1 MKSSKLQ
8 RSLALSLPLVAA
20 NSMATELAVKV
31 QLPKLDT
38 AEYHKP
44 YVAFWIE
51 KGDHS
56 FSNNLGVWYN
66 PPKGDKWLKDVR
78 QWWRQSGRDLT
89 LPLDGLSSPTR
100 GPGEYDLK
108 FASGEIDKLPAG
120 EYQLVVEA
128 AREHGG
134 REVVRVPFQLPAK
147 AGQIYSGKGTEELGA
162 VSLQLKR

>member
-1 MKSSKLQ
+1 MKSSKLGY
-8 RSLALSLPLVAA
+8 SVALGLPLLGSTA
-20 NSMATELAVKV
+20 MATELAVKV
-31 QLPKLDT
+31 QLPRLGV

-56 FSNNLGVWYN
+56 FSNNLGIWYD
-66 PPKGDKWLKDVR
+66 PPKGNKWLKDVR

-108 FASGEIDKLPAG
+108 FANAEIDKLPAG

-147 AGQIYSGKGTEELGA
+147 VGQTYSGKGTEELGA
-162 VSLQLKR
+162 ISLQIKR

>member
-1 MKSSKLQ
+1 MKASKLAC
-8 RSLALSLPLVAA
+8 SIALGAPLLG
-20 NSMATELAVKV
+20 STTMATELNVKL
-31 QLPKLDT
+31 QLPRLGG

-56 FSNNLGVWYN
+56 FSTNLGIWYD

-78 QWWRQSGRDLT
+78 QWWRQSGRDLS

-108 FASGEIDKLPAG
+108 FANAEIDHLPAG

-147 AGQIYSGKGTEELGA
+147 TGQTYSGKGAEELGA
-162 VSLQLKR
+162 VSLQIKR

>member
-8 RSLALSLPLVAA
+8 RSIALSLPLVAA

-31 QLPKLDT
+31 ELPKLNA

-51 KGDHS
+51 KDDHS

-108 FASGEIDKLPAG
+108 FTNAEINQLPAG
-120 EYQLVVEA
+120 EYQLVIEA

-147 AGQIYSGKGTEELGA
+147 AGQTYSGKGTEELGS